1 MKLNKT
7 KFAVVMAMTIL
18 LSACGGSH
26 SEQNELT
33 CFPFNTIE
41 VREEED
47 GMNEYVVGKMIDVQS
62 GKELF
67 SIEGKIWTPLK
78 EGYALADCGD
88 GFMSFVDK
96 KGEKKFGPYVSATE
110 FSEGIAFVAEENG
123 RIKAINTKGK
133 ELFTLEDA
141 EDAACFIDGVAMYSD
156 SEGKLWIVDRKG
168 KSTMLNTVNKNI
180 NPFFING
187 MLLSCEPSEGGTE
200 VTRIF
205 DKKGG
210 YTDLPYGI
218 YANMTEEE
226 DFSWTAGII
235 NPMMSGKLIASKND
249 KFGVTT
255 IKGEW
260 LINPQF
266 DGLWQDGDMYL
277 FKKGGKYGW
286 CDKKGTYVITPN
298 YSKAQL
304 FGNGDFAAVKD
315 RDGWKYINK
324 KGEMAIDG
332 EEYRSLLPF
341 TKSGIAFVQD
351 SSRDYG
357 AIDKDG
363 RYVINPQYDNVW
375 YLSDNRFLVKSE
387 NEYGIIDEKG
397 KSIMNM
403 LYGDFDKNLIGSYQ
417 IIGIYRA
424 VAFNQFVDYEKIA
437 EALKE
442 ASSAVVETT
451 AGQLKESGVKES
463 AFSKNGGYVT
473 VKELKG
479 KLYDIKV
486 KTWFNAWSRQ
496 SDGWF
501 GYNYI
506 FNSNA
511 KNGKYIIS
519 LELKD
524 KAEYKS
530 DVMFKSFSAPV
541 TVSEDEKNISI
552 AGKSYSIEQ
561 TDRYGNR
568 FNFTFVN

>member
-1 MKLNKT
+1 M
-7 KFAVVMAMTIL
+7 
-18 LSACGGSH
+18 
-26 SEQNELT
+26 
-33 CFPFNTIE
+33 
-41 VREEED
+41 
-47 GMNEYVVGKMIDVQS
+47 
-62 GKELF
+62 
-67 SIEGKIWTPLK
+67 
-78 EGYALADCGD
+78 
-88 GFMSFVDK
+88 
-96 KGEKKFGPYVSATE
+96 
-110 FSEGIAFVAEENG
+110 
-123 RIKAINTKGK
+123 
-133 ELFTLEDA
+133 
-141 EDAACFIDGVAMYSD
+141 
-156 SEGKLWIVDRKG
+156 
-168 KSTMLNTVNKNI
+168 
-180 NPFFING
+180 
-187 MLLSCEPSEGGTE
+187 
-200 VTRIF
+200 
-205 DKKGG
+205 
-210 YTDLPYGI
+210 
-218 YANMTEEE
+218 
-226 DFSWTAGII
+226 
-235 NPMMSGKLIASKND
+235 
-249 KFGVTT
+249 
-255 IKGEW
+255 
-260 LINPQF
+260 
-266 DGLWQDGDMYL
+266 
-277 FKKGGKYGW
+277 
-286 CDKKGTYVITPN
+286 ITPN

-403 LYGDFDKNLIGSYQ
+403 LYGDYDKNLIGSYQ

>member
-7 KFAVVMAMTIL
+7 KFSVVMAMTIL

-26 SEQNELT
+26 SGQNELT

-41 VREEED
+41 VEEEED

-133 ELFTLEDA
+133 ELFTLENA
-141 EDAACFIDGVAMYSD
+141 ENAMCFIDGAAIYSD
-156 SEGKLWIVDRKG
+156 GDDRLWLVNKNG
-168 KSTMLNTVNKNI
+168 KSTELNTVNNTV
-180 NPFFING
+180 NPFFINN
-187 MLLSCEPSEGGTE
+187 MLLSYEPSEGGTE

-205 DKKGG
+205 DKKGN
-210 YTDLPYGI
+210 YADLPYDI
-218 YANMTEEE
+218 YANTIPEE
-226 DFSWTAGII
+226 DFSWSAGVYE
-235 NPMMSGKLIASKND
+235 PMMSGMLIASKND
-249 KFGVTT
+249 KFGVITV
-255 IKGEW
+255 KGEW

-266 DGLWQDGDMYL
+266 DGLWQDGGMYL

-332 EEYRSLLPF
+332 EEYRSLMPF
-341 TKSGIAFVQD
+341 TKSGIAFIQD

-363 RYVINPQYDNVW
+363 RYVINPQYDNVL
-375 YLSDNRFLVKSE
+375 YLSDNRFLVGSE

-397 KSIMNM
+397 RNIMSM
-403 LYGDFDKNLIGSYQ
+403 QYGKIDKDLIESYKTL
-417 IIGIYRA
+417 GIYS
-424 VAFNQFVDYEKIA
+424 VYSYNQFVDYNAISVA
-437 EALKE
+437 LQEAAL
-442 ASSAVVETT
+442 AVAETT

-479 KLYDIKV
+479 KLYNIKV

-506 FNSNA
+506 FNANA

-530 DVMFKSFSAPV
+530 EAMFKSFSAPV
-541 TVSEDEKNISI
+541 TVSEDGKNLSI
-552 AGKSYSIEQ
+552 AGKSYAIEQ
-561 TDRYGNR
+561 ADSYGNR